1 MAVAGIMP
9 FVSGCD
15 PVSHGSIVQGMNFV
29 VALLLLAADKDP
41 LRAFWLMVVLLDQVL
56 VPDNYA
62 PNLDGCHVEMR
73 VLGSLIKDKR
83 PKVAAHLE
91 VRTQCN
97 TWFWHLG
104 RPGGNIHGS

>member
-1 MAVAGIMP
+1 M
-9 FVSGCD
+9 
-15 PVSHGSIVQGMNFV
+15 QGMNFV

-73 VLGSLIKDKR
+73 VLGTLIKGKH

-91 VRTQCN
+91 VRVFANQMHPVKRDGMLN
-97 TWFWHLG
+97 ASPWNALLMG
-104 RPGGNIHGS
+104 RRKMRCKALPAS